1 MIKVY
6 HNSHDTYYR
15 NPFGAVPLGTPIK
28 LKVKVIADIPVQ
40 DCVLRLWEQ
49 GCRERLINMNL
60 IKIKQQGE
68 KIWQLFETTYTP
80 PEAPGL
86 VWYYFRIKIDNR
98 FFFYGNNRENL
109 GGAGELKLHEPPSYQ
124 ITVYKPSPVPRWF
137 KNGVMYQIF
146 WIILRG

>member
-1 MIKVY
+1 M
-6 HNSHDTYYR
+6 
-15 NPFGAVPLGTPIK
+15 
-28 LKVKVIADIPVQ
+28 KVKVIADIPVQ

-60 IKIKQQGE
+60 IKIKQQG
-68 KIWQLFETTYTP
+68 KKFGSSLKLRILRRKRR
-80 PEAPGL
+80 L

-98 FFFYGNNRENL
+98 FFFTEIIGKTWGSRRI
-109 GGAGELKLHEPPSYQ
+109 KLHEPPSYQ

-146 WIILRG
+146 VDRFCKGEDEALTLE